1 MFMGSDG
8 GILGIGGP
16 ELVRFWTNKKK
27 ETRERERETQ
37 ERLRQQQTTVLTL
50 SLLPFFFTVGSL

>member
-27 ETRERERETQ
+27 ETRDETQ